1 MTITL
6 KLFATLSKY
15 LPAGAR
21 QNVLSLDVAEGAS
34 VGTVLDDLGVPRD
47 QVHLAL
53 VDGVYVPL
61 DELDARRLKAG
72 ETLAVWPPATGG

>member
-21 QNVLSLDVAEGAS
+21 RNVLSLDVAEGAR

-61 DELDARRLKAG
+61 EELDARQLKAG
-72 ETLAVWPPATGG
+72 ETLAVWPPVAGG

>member
-1 MTITL
+1 MRVTL

-21 QNVLSLDVAEGAS
+21 QNVTELDVEDGAS
-34 VGTVLDDLGVPRD
+34 IGALLDGVGVPRE
-47 QVHLAL
+47 QLHLAL

-61 DELDARRLKAG
+61 EELDSRPLREG
-72 ETLAVWPPATGG
+72 ETLAVWPPVAGG